1 MGQEKVMHNEL
12 YADAIGEITVTGGI
26 VRIDLVSLSPTHKDA
41 AGQPV
46 SELRQRLIM
55 SIEGFA
61 NSFEVIQKAMHGLIE
76 AGAIRRTL
84 PDERSAAGA
93 AGQPQNGAAKPNGAA
108 RQSPSPNFA

>member
-1 MGQEKVMHNEL
+1 MHNEL

-41 AGQPV
+41 SGQPV
-46 SELRQRLIM
+46 PELRQRVIM
-55 SIEGFA
+55 SMEGFA

-84 PDERSAAGA
+84 PDERRDALPAH
-93 AGQPQNGAAKPNGAA
+93 PEPRPNGKAA
-108 RQSPSPNFA
+108 RSPSPNFA

>member
-1 MGQEKVMHNEL
+1 MHNEL
-12 YADAIGEITVTGGI
+12 YDDAIGEITVTGGI

-84 PDERSAAGA
+84 PDERSAPAAAGA
-93 AGQPQNGAAKPNGAA
+93 AGQLQNGAAKPNGAA